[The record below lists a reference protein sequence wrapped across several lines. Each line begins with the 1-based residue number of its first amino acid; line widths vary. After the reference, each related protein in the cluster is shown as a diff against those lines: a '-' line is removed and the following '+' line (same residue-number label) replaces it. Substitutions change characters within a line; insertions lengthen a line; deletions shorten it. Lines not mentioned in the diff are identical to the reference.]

1 MNHAVAMALEA
12 TRRLRTSQALHQISP
27 GERSALKHD
36 LARIEAALTGDPY
49 SRGLDV
55 PGNGS
60 PASDSNA
67 KPAPPAPPPPTPPS
81 TAQIGGRAADALAA
95 VNFSGF
101 VAGLVT
107 GTFQAIVDATA
118 QQLKEYAALV
128 SSISQSVDAFT
139 RDNVSPGQV
148 RGWLAERFGSDLQVQ
163 IPAAGKTGEPKLVPR
178 AASLGTSPAWLE
190 QFGLQGLELSEQ
202 VTEGELL
209 DAARPRLGEE
219 RLQMLASM
227 VLMGINRVVVND
239 GDIRAKL
246 QFHAV
251 ARDLTN
257 AEIAMGQM
265 GQGIAGRQAT
275 GQSPVTTMVSTLK
288 ANAQADASIKT
299 NLMGEVRISFR
310 SETFPLER
318 FADSQAIQLL
328 NRHAR
333 FTAAPSKEATPAD
346 NKPATPEETA

>member
-1 MNHAVAMALEA
+1 MNQTVAMALEA
-12 TRRLRTSQALHQISP
+12 TRRLRGQSRSP
-27 GERSALKHD
+27 AFSLGERATLARD

-49 SRGLDV
+49 VRGLAA
-55 PGNGS
+55 PGEGNGNAD
-60 PASDSNA
+60 PNAA
-67 KPAPPAPPPPTPPS
+67 KPAPPPPPPPTPPTTS
-81 TAQIGGRAADALAA
+81 QIGGRAAEALAA

-128 SSISQSVDAFT
+128 ASISQSVDSFS

-148 RGWLAERFGSDLQVQ
+148 RGWLADRFSADLQIQV
-163 IPAAGKTGEPKLVPR
+163 PAAGTAGDPRLVPR
-178 AASLGTSPAWLE
+178 PASAGTSPAWLA
-190 QFGLQGLELSEQ
+190 QFGLQGQELSAEL
-202 VTEGELL
+202 TDGELIE
-209 DAARPRLGEE
+209 AGRPRLGEE
-219 RLQMLASM
+219 RLQTLASM
-227 VLMGINRVVVND
+227 VLMGINRIVVND
-239 GDIRAKL
+239 GDIRARL

-251 ARDLTN
+251 ARDLTT
-257 AEIAMGQM
+257 AEMAAVQM
-265 GQGIAGRQAT
+265 AQGIAGRQVSQ
-275 GQSPVTTMVSTLK
+275 GGVTAMVSTLK

-318 FADSQAIQLL
+318 FADSPAIQLL

-333 FTAAPSKEATPAD
+333 W
-346 NKPATPEETA
+346 TPEPTKTPPIAEKPDGVE